1 MSPARVD
8 VTKSEPDARPRPER
22 DGVQTG
28 EKIRRFYEALLAA
41 YGPQGW
47 WPADTPFEVAVG
59 AVLTQNTAWRNVER
73 AIANLRREGLL
84 SPEALAR
91 VDAERLAACLRPAG
105 YFRIKAGRLKNFI
118 RLLTERFGG
127 RLEDLFALSTSEL
140 RETILGVSGIGPET
154 ADSIVLYAA
163 HRPVFVVDAY
173 TARVLHRHGLA
184 EQDAT
189 YADLQ
194 ELMQSGLPDDV
205 EVFQEYHALLVAVAK
220 QRCKK
225 RRPVCPGCPLEPFL
239 EEGQPVTPMW

>member
-1 MSPARVD
+1 
-8 VTKSEPDARPRPER
+8 
-22 DGVQTG
+22 VQTG

-59 AVLTQNTAWRNVER
+59 AILTQNTAWRNVER

-91 VDAERLAACLRPAG
+91 VDAEHLAVCLRPAG

-194 ELMQSGLPDDV
+194 ELMQSSLPDDV

-225 RRPVCPGCPLEPFL
+225 RQPVCPGCPLEPFL